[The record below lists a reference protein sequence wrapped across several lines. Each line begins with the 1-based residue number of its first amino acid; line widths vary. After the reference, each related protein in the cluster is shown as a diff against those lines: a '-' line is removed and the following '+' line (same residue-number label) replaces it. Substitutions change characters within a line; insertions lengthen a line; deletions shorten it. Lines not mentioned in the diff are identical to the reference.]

1 MQIIE
6 RVTEKLEPI
15 TEGER
20 DFAAITHRPEP
31 ERIPKYFFRHK
42 ETQAEYSWIEGAFS
56 PPGFQYPG
64 FAVVIGMDR
73 HEHPEH
79 KVHFIRVLEEFET
92 EHQNDIEGLIK
103 ACLALQKKYGGLPLI
118 RTGLLFRAN

>member
-6 RVTEKLEPI
+6 RVTEKVNPI

-20 DFAAITHRPEP
+20 DFAAITHKPEP
-31 ERIPKYFFRHK
+31 ERIPKYYFRHK
-42 ETQAEYSWIEGAFS
+42 ETQAEYSWIEGAFA

-73 HEHPEH
+73 LEHPDY
-79 KVHFIRVLEEFET
+79 KTHFIK
-92 EHQNDIEGLIK
+92 GS
-103 ACLALQKKYGGLPLI
+103 
-118 RTGLLFRAN
+118 